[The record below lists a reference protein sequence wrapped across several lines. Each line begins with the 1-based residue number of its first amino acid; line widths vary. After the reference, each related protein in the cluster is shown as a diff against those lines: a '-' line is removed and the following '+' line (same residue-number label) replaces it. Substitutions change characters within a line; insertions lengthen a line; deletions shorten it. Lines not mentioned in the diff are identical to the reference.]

1 MSSTRVL
8 ISGAN
13 RGLGKGLLKR
23 YAAKENHI
31 VIAANRD
38 PEHPTSQALKDIPT
52 GRGSRIVVVK
62 LDASVESDAAAA
74 VEKLTSTHGIENLDL
89 VIANAGIA
97 QTYPTVSQLKGSD
110 LVTHITTNVLGLV
123 WLFQATAPLL
133 KKSANPKWVTMGSG
147 VALLGQMIPVPNAA
161 YAPTKTMAHWMTNK
175 IDQEEK
181 WLSAFITTP
190 GWVQTDL
197 GNDSARIFGYGQ
209 APDTIDKSCD
219 GLVEVIDA
227 ATKETHGGKMWNY
240 DGKQQSW

>member
-74 VEKLTSTHGIENLDL
+74 VEKLTSTHGIDHLDL

-97 QTYPTVSQLKGSD
+97 QVYPTVAQLKGSD
-110 LVTHITTNVLGLV
+110 LVTHITTNVLGLI

-147 VALLGQMIPVPNAA
+147 VALLGAN
-161 YAPTKTMAHWMTNK
+161 
-175 IDQEEK
+175 DSRSERCEEK

-197 GNDSARIFGYGQ
+197 GNESARFFGYGQ

-219 GLVEVIDA
+219 GLVEVIDT

>member
-13 RGLGKGLLKR
+13 RGLGRGLLKR

-38 PEHPTSQALKDIPT
+38 PDHPTSQALKDIPT
-52 GRGSRIVVVK
+52 GQGSRIIVVK
-62 LDASVESDAAAA
+62 LDASIESDAAAA
-74 VEKLTSTHGIENLDL
+74 VEKLTSTHKIEHLDL

-97 QTYPTVSQLKGSD
+97 QIYPTVSQLKASD
-110 LVTHITTNVLGLV
+110 LVTHMTTNVLGLV
-123 WLFQATAPLL
+123 WLFQVTAPLL
-133 KKSANPKWVTMGSG
+133 RKSANPKH
-147 VALLGQMIPVPNAA
+147 MIPVPNAA

-197 GNDSARIFGYGQ
+197 GNESARVFGYGQ

-240 DGKQQSW
+240 DGTQQSW

>member
-97 QTYPTVSQLKGSD
+97 QIYPTVAQLKGSD
-110 LVTHITTNVLGLV
+110 LVTHITTNVLGLI

-133 KKSANPKWVTMGSG
+133 KKSTNPK
-147 VALLGQMIPVPNAA
+147 QMIPVPNAA

-197 GNDSARIFGYGQ
+197 GNESARIFGYGQ
-209 APDTIDKSCD
+209 APDAIDKSCD